1 MRQRSE
7 AEQNG
12 KNEAVYTEGTERT
25 ETGKGKCGTGLF
37 RDTME
42 KTVMSP
48 ERTMEIRT
56 ELEAADGKKH
66 RIPKLVGVAAAAVL
80 MLAVMP
86 ILPAGRSLAAEA
98 IRYMQ
103 EIFHMANGGEVV
115 YEQNEAGN
123 QITFRITAG
132 EEDKEYAQ
140 VENGRLY
147 CVIGDTK
154 EDVTDQ
160 CSETAYV
167 RREVKNEDG
176 SKSVILVGGTP
187 EEPGWVEL
195 MFDAQGNYVFNSMKV
210 SPDRPAWVS
219 EAMHAEGVPSG
230 DSELDE
236 ELTEDEN
243 AVRTEIQIQEET
255 E

>member
-1 MRQRSE
+1 MKQRSE
-7 AEQNG
+7 AERNRI
-12 KNEAVYTEGTERT
+12 NEADGTERIGA
-25 ETGKGKCGTGLF
+25 EEGKRGTGLF

-56 ELEAADGKKH
+56 ELEAAGKKR
-66 RIPKLVGVAAAAVL
+66 RIPKLAGVAAAAVL
-80 MLAVMP
+80 MVAVMAA
-86 ILPAGRSLAAEA
+86 LPAGRSLAAEA
-98 IRYMQ
+98 IRYVQ

-115 YEQNEAGN
+115 YEQNEDGN
-123 QITFRITAG
+123 QVAFRITAG
-132 EEDKEYAQ
+132 EEDWQYAQ

-195 MFDAQGNYVFNSMKV
+195 MFDAQGNYVFNFMKV
-210 SPDRPAWVS
+210 PGREPAWVN
-219 EAMHAEGVPSG
+219 EAMHAEGVPTG
-230 DSELDE
+230 DPELDE
-236 ELTEDEN
+236 KLTEDQTD
-243 AVRTEIQIQEET
+243 VRTEVQIQEET
-255 E
+255 R